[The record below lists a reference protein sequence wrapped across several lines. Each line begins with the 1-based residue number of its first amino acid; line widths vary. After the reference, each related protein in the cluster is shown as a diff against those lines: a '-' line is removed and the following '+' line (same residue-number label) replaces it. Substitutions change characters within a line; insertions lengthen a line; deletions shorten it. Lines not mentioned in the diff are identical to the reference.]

1 MLNRELLERCS
12 NAAGVSGF
20 EDEVRAI
27 IREELQD
34 CCDITETVAGN
45 IICQKKGSGDGPVVA
60 LLAHMDEIGFMVQG
74 ITPDGFLYR
83 RAGFEKQ
90 AVDK

>member
-20 EDEVRAI
+20 EGPVRDILAG
-27 IREELQD
+27 ELGD
-34 CCDITETVAGN
+34 ICDITETVAGN
-45 IICQKKGSGDGPVVA
+45 LVCQMKGAGDGPVVA

-74 ITPDGFLYR
+74 LHRMVFC
-83 RAGFEKQ
+83 
-90 AVDK
+90 